1 MPTKPDISL
10 GGKFSTKVYSRHAV
24 PDITELLAQW
34 DFGECG
40 VEIVVKPMTK
50 DQLRSVE
57 QNRLQYQ
64 WYRDLEKQGDQ
75 TAQEYR
81 AYSKAFFGIPILLA
95 EDEEF
100 RDSYNQTVKPLS
112 YEIKMAL
119 MLEPI
124 ALPITSRMNTDQM
137 SRYLNA
143 MSKHF
148 STQGFRL
155 TSKDDYMTYREAS

>member
-1 MPTKPDISL
+1 MPNKPDISL
-10 GGKFSTKVYSRHAV
+10 GGKFSTKVFSKDAV
-24 PDITELLAQW
+24 TDVKNLLDQW
-34 DFGECG
+34 DFGDCG

-50 DQLRSVE
+50 DQARSVG

-64 WYRDLEKQGDQ
+64 WYGDLEKQGDQ

-81 AYSKAFFGIPILLA
+81 AYSKAYFGIPILLA

-100 RDSYNQTVKPLS
+100 RDSYTKTVKPLS
-112 YEIKMAL
+112 YQVKMAL

-148 STQGFRL
+148 SDQGFRL
-155 TSKDDYMTYREAS
+155 TSKDDYIACKGAS